1 MIVTCVYVSV
11 NPDKVRMFIEATKAN
26 HLESVKE
33 PGNLRFDIIQLSED
47 PCKFMLYEAY
57 KSEADS
63 ADHKTTDHYKKW
75 RDQVESYM
83 AEPRNGVKY
92 NIIEP
97 NDPAKW

>member
-11 NPDKVRMFIEATKAN
+11 KRDKVGMFIEATKAN

-33 PGNLRFDIIQLSED
+33 SGNLRFDLIQLAED

-57 KSEADS
+57 MSDDDS
-63 ADHKTTDHYKKW
+63 VKHKTTDHYKKW

-83 AEPRNGVKY
+83 SEPRKGVKY

-97 NDPAKW
+97 IDPAKW